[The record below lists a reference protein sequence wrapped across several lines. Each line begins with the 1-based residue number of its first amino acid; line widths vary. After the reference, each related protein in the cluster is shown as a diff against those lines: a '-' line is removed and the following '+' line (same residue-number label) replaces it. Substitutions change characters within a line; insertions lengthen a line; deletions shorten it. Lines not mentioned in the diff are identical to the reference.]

1 MDSNDMYE
9 AVKHAFIDAMAT
21 REPAPRM
28 MRIDPF
34 DAQDEDGEAVR
45 VVGIIDDEDMM
56 KFVVIEEG
64 GDGEIYPI
72 ARSSIYRKDNATHT
86 GGKHDQH

>member
-34 DAQDEDGEAVR
+34 DAEDEDGDPVR
-45 VVGIIDDEDMM
+45 VVGVYDDDDMM
-56 KFVVIEEG
+56 RFICIEESA
-64 GDGEIYPI
+64 DGEIYPI
-72 ARSSIYRKDNATHT
+72 ARQTLYRKKSANA
-86 GGKHDQH
+86 QNP